1 MVSNINSGAVRS
13 AYQNSDVR
21 NRTGND
27 SKNISAQGDASKVE
41 SLKASIENGEY
52 KINLEALAKKIAD
65 ELL

>member
-13 AYQNSDVR
+13 AFQNSDVR
-21 NRTGND
+21 SRTENG
-27 SKNISAQGDASKVE
+27 SKNVSEQGDASKIE